1 MNYDVKEL
9 ERRKRLAEQAR
20 RIILQALPVEDE
32 DESSLMLIYDAFYLQ
47 ISFSDLHPL
56 LVMYFVRG
64 IDRKITLKDK
74 DLMNRL
80 NQESI
85 LGGHTLSTELGC
97 YSYRAAH
104 WLDTGL
110 TEARFLEILSRS
122 LAEAQKGYDKI
133 AG

>member
-1 MNYDVKEL
+1 MDYDVKEL

-32 DESSLMLIYDAFYLQ
+32 DESSLMLICDVFYLQ

-122 LAEAQKGYDKI
+122 LAEAQKGYGMI